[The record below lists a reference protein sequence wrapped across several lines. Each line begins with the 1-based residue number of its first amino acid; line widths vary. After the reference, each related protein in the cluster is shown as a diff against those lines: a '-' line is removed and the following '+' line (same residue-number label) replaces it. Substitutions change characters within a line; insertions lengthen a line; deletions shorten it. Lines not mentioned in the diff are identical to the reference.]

1 MSLLFGYSSS
11 SSDLKNIGEDIDMN
25 ENRIIDLPNPV
36 EDDEPV
42 TKGYAD
48 THYSGGDKGDTGAQ
62 GPKGD
67 KGDYGNTGSR
77 GPKGD
82 IGPKGDKGD
91 VGNTSPRG
99 PKGEKGDIGPQ
110 GPKGD
115 TGAQGPQGP
124 KGDRG
129 DIGPQGP
136 KGDKGD
142 VGNTGPR
149 GPKGQKG
156 DIGNKGITG
165 DKGDA
170 GIPGPRELQGPQG
183 LTGPHGRK
191 GDKGDTGARG
201 PQGLKGDTGAQGP
214 KGDTGAQG
222 PKGTKGDKGD
232 VGPGFTSSGVTMRG
246 NIDMGDNKVTNL
258 ETPTSDKDA
267 ATKKYVDDNEP
278 KFKDDTTTTKD
289 VDLRESSRNLEFYD
303 EVTFKDKARCKDLT
317 VISTQDEIVN
327 KNSLETGRMVGIQSL
342 DSALRDLL
350 TNSTKHELLV
360 MKEKPGSS
368 SVIYKHH
375 TLDGDPSFIAYTS
388 AAELYISFKN
398 DLPKGIYKYVFDLH
412 FSRSYNIKTFLY
424 GDCGVVGYKASSLYE
439 KWNFTRQVKE
449 EQRPILA
456 GYFNRGS
463 GSNINISG
471 EFRHYGDYLTNFGV
485 SYVLNGN
492 GLSYNKF
499 LRQKLE
505 NASQEKLLGLSM
517 TWVFEN
523 ETAQQVLTMNDDSYF
538 YLERVRSL

>member
-11 SSDLKNIGEDIDMN
+11 SSSDLKNIEGDLDMN
-25 ENRIIDLPNPV
+25 GNRIIDLPNPV

-48 THYSGGDKGDTGAQ
+48 QHYSGGDKGDTGAQ
-62 GPKGD
+62 GD
-67 KGDYGNTGSR
+67 KGD
-77 GPKGD
+77 
-82 IGPKGDKGD
+82 
-91 VGNTSPRG
+91 
-99 PKGEKGDIGPQ
+99 KGDIGPQ

-115 TGAQGPQGP
+115 RGDVGPEGSKGDKGDIGPQGP

-129 DIGPQGP
+129 DVGPQGP

-149 GPKGQKG
+149 SPKGQKE

-170 GIPGPRELQGPQG
+170 GIPGPRGLQGPQG
-183 LTGPHGRK
+183 LTGPRGKK
-191 GDKGDTGARG
+191 GDKGDTGAQG
-201 PQGLKGDTGAQGP
+201 PQGPKGDTGAQGP

-232 VGPGFTSSGVTMRG
+232 VGPGFTSSGVTMSG

-258 ETPTSDKDA
+258 ETPTGDKDA

-289 VDLRESSRNLEFYD
+289 VDLRESSGNLEFYD
-303 EVTFKDKARCKDLT
+303 EVTFKDKAKCKDLT
-317 VISTQDEIVN
+317 VISTKDEIVN

-360 MKEKPGSS
+360 MKGKPGSS
-368 SVIYKHH
+368 SIMYKHH
-375 TLDGDPSFIAYTS
+375 TVNGNPTLTADSSSVALD
-388 AAELYISFKN
+388 ISFN
-398 DLPKGIYKYVFDLH
+398 DDLPKGIYKYVFDLH
-412 FSRSYNIKTFLY
+412 FSRSYNIKVFLY
-424 GDCGVVGYKASSLYE
+424 GECGGVGYNASSLYE
-439 KWNFTRQVKE
+439 KWNFTRKVKE

-456 GYFNRGS
+456 GYFHRGS

-485 SYVLNGN
+485 SYALNGN

-505 NASQEKLLGLSM
+505 KVSWEKKLLGLNMS
-517 TWVFEN
+517 WIFEN
-523 ETAQQVLTMNDDSYF
+523 ETAQQSLTMDGDSYF

>member
-25 ENRIIDLPNPV
+25 ENRIIDLPNPL

-62 GPKGD
+62 GDKGD
-67 KGDYGNTGSR
+67 KGDI
-77 GPKGD
+77 GPQ
-82 IGPKGDKGD
+82 GPKGDKGD
-91 VGNTSPRG
+91 
-99 PKGEKGDIGPQ
+99 IGPE

-170 GIPGPRELQGPQG
+170 GPSGPRGFQGPQG
-183 LTGPHGRK
+183 LTGPRGRK
-191 GDKGDTGARG
+191 GDKGDTGA
-201 PQGLKGDTGAQGP
+201 QGLKGDTGAQGP

-232 VGPGFTSSGVTMRG
+232 VGAGFTSSGVTMRG
-246 NIDMGDNKVTNL
+246 NINMSNNKVTNL
-258 ETPTSDKDA
+258 KTPTSDKDA

-278 KFKDDTTTTKD
+278 KFKDDKTTTKD
-289 VDLRESSRNLEFYD
+289 VDLRKSSGNLEFYD
-303 EVTFKDKARCKDLT
+303 KVTFKDKAKCKDLT
-317 VISTQDEIVN
+317 AISTQDEIVN

-350 TNSTKHELLV
+350 TNFTKHELLV
-360 MKEKPGSS
+360 MKGKPGSS

-375 TLDGDPSFIAYTS
+375 TLDGDPAFQAYTS
-388 AAELYISFKN
+388 ATTLDISFKN

-412 FSRSYNIKTFLY
+412 FPRSYNIKVFLY
-424 GDCGVVGYKASSLYE
+424 GDCGIVGYKASSLYK
-439 KWNFTRQVKE
+439 KWGFNREVKE

-456 GYFNRGS
+456 GYFHRGS

-485 SYVLNGN
+485 SCALNGN
-492 GLSYNKF
+492 GLSYNEF

-505 NASQEKLLGLSM
+505 KASQDPLLGLSRLEDLGEM
-517 TWVFEN
+517 ITGR
-523 ETAQQVLTMNDDSYF
+523 LGGDDHAIYK
-538 YLERVRSL
+538 

>member
-11 SSDLKNIGEDIDMN
+11 SSSDLKNIEGDLDMN
-25 ENRIIDLPNPV
+25 ENRIIDLPDPV

-48 THYSGGDKGDTGAQ
+48 QHYSGGGKGDTGAQ
-62 GPKGD
+62 GD
-67 KGDYGNTGSR
+67 KGD
-77 GPKGD
+77 
-82 IGPKGDKGD
+82 
-91 VGNTSPRG
+91 
-99 PKGEKGDIGPQ
+99 KGDIGPQ

-115 TGAQGPQGP
+115 RGDVGPEGP

-129 DIGPQGP
+129 DIGPQGPKGDRGNIGPRGP

-170 GIPGPRELQGPQG
+170 GIPGPRGLQGLQG
-183 LTGPHGRK
+183 LTGPRGKK
-191 GDKGDTGARG
+191 GDKGDTGAQG

-214 KGDTGAQG
+214 E
-222 PKGTKGDKGD
+222 GTKGDKGD
-232 VGPGFTSSGVTMRG
+232 VGPGFTSSGVTMSG

-258 ETPTSDKDA
+258 ETPTGDKDA

-289 VDLRESSRNLEFYD
+289 VDLRESSGNLEFYN
-303 EVTFKDKARCKDLT
+303 EVTFKDKAKCKDLT
-317 VISTQDEIVN
+317 VISTKDEIVN

-360 MKEKPGSS
+360 MKGKPGSS
-368 SVIYKHH
+368 SIIYKHH
-375 TLDGDPSFIAYTS
+375 TVNGNPTLTADASSIELD
-388 AAELYISFKN
+388 ISFN
-398 DLPKGIYKYVFDLH
+398 DDLPKGIYKYVFDLH
-412 FSRSYNIKTFLY
+412 FSRSYNIKAFLY
-424 GDCGVVGYKASSLYE
+424 GECGGIGYTASSLYE
-439 KWNFTRQVKE
+439 KWNFTRKVKE

-456 GYFNRGS
+456 GYFHRGS
-463 GSNINISG
+463 GSTINISG

-485 SYVLNGN
+485 SYALNGN

-505 NASQEKLLGLSM
+505 KFPGQQKLLGLSM
-517 TWVFEN
+517 LWIFEN
-523 ETAQQVLTMNDDSYF
+523 ETAQQSLTMDGDSYF

>member
-11 SSDLKNIGEDIDMN
+11 SSDLKNIEEDLDMN

-48 THYSGGDKGDTGAQ
+48 QHYSGGQKGDTGAQGDKGDKGDVGAQGAKGDKGDTGA
-62 GPKGD
+62 KGD
-67 KGDYGNTGSR
+67 KGD
-77 GPKGD
+77 
-82 IGPKGDKGD
+82 
-91 VGNTSPRG
+91 
-99 PKGEKGDIGPQ
+99 
-110 GPKGD
+110 KGD
-115 TGAQGPQGP
+115 TGAQGP

-165 DKGDA
+165 DKGDVGPA
-170 GIPGPRELQGPQG
+170 GPHGFQGPQG
-183 LTGPHGRK
+183 LTGPRGKK
-191 GDKGDTGARG
+191 GDKGD
-201 PQGLKGDTGAQGP
+201 
-214 KGDTGAQG
+214 
-222 PKGTKGDKGD
+222 KGDKGN
-232 VGPGFTSSGVTMRG
+232 VGIGFTSSGVTMSG
-246 NIDMGDNKVTNL
+246 NIDMGDNKITNL
-258 ETPTSDKDA
+258 ETPTSNKDA

-289 VDLRESSRNLEFYD
+289 VDLGESSGNLEFYD
-303 EVTFKDKARCKDLT
+303 EVTFKNKAKCKNLT

-327 KNSLETGRMVGIQSL
+327 KNTLETGRMVGIQSL

-360 MKEKPGSS
+360 KKGKPGSS
-368 SVIYKHH
+368 SIIYKHH
-375 TLDGDPSFIAYTS
+375 TVNGNPTLTADASS
-388 AAELYISFKN
+388 VELNISFN
-398 DLPKGIYKYVFDLH
+398 DDLPKGIYKYVFDLH

-424 GDCGVVGYKASSLYE
+424 GECGGVGYNASSLYE
-439 KWNFTRQVKE
+439 KWNFTRKVKE

-456 GYFNRGS
+456 GYFHRGS
-463 GSNINISG
+463 GVNINISG

-485 SYVLNGN
+485 SYALNGN
-492 GLSYNKF
+492 GFSYNKF
-499 LRQKLE
+499 LKQKLE
-505 NASQEKLLGLSM
+505 KVSWEQKLLGLSM
-517 TWVFEN
+517 LWIFEN
-523 ETAQQVLTMNDDSYF
+523 EAAQQSLTMNGDSYF
-538 YLERVRSL
+538 YIERVRSL